1 MKYRR
6 LQIMALGI
14 SAVGASSMVPPS
26 MHDHEI
32 VLPREPK
39 APFQVEPVLPEAEHR
54 EAEPRRADDLPARF
68 LEITAERRPLLNA
81 KGGLS
86 VNRARQVQ
94 EFLNQNFSRKLSLA
108 EMAAVCGLSPY
119 HFVRAFSKTFGVPPH
134 QYVLGLR
141 LDFAEKLLVD
151 RRMSITDIADLSGFS
166 SQSHFT
172 TTMKKYRNT
181 TPRQVRARQ
190 GRSQASE

>member
-1 MKYRR
+1 MRM
-6 LQIMALGI
+6 IT
-14 SAVGASSMVPPS
+14 
-26 MHDHEI
+26 I

-39 APFQVEPVLPEAEHR
+39 TRVQVELGLAGARHQEAEL
-54 EAEPRRADDLPARF
+54 RRDDDLPTVF
-68 LEITAERRPLLNA
+68 SETDFDGRPLLNA

-86 VNRARQVQ
+86 AKHTRQVQ
-94 EFLNQNFSRKLSLA
+94 EFLGQNFSRKLSLA
-108 EMAAVCGLSPY
+108 EMAAICDLSAY
-119 HFVRAFSKTFGVPPH
+119 HFARAFSKTFGVPPH

-172 TTMKKYRNT
+172 TMMKKYRNA
-181 TPRQVRARQ
+181 TPQQVRARQ
-190 GRSQASE
+190 GRSQANE